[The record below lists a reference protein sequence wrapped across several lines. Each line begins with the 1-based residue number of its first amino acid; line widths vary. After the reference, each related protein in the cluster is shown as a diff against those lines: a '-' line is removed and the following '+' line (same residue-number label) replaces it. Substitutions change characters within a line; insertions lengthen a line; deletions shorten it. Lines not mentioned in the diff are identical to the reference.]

1 MIQHTIPG
9 THHFSSSLSHIQN
22 VVSNDHIPA
31 QEIPAIMHE
40 QNVLQQ
46 GSNFST
52 EEILKTLQEMTIPME
67 QNKQAPQQQSQA
79 TQAKPKKT
87 AKRKRKQ
94 PQPAAEGDGNS
105 GM

>member
-1 MIQHTIPG
+1 
-9 THHFSSSLSHIQN
+9 
-22 VVSNDHIPA
+22 
-31 QEIPAIMHE
+31 MHE

-94 PQPAAEGDGNS
+94 PQPAAEGDGNA